1 MKKSY
6 AGLASRSLK
15 ARLLI
20 ASFIL
25 LPMIIGVAG
34 YALQNSFAYS
44 LQASLEKRLRLQVYL
59 MIGAAEMQDGKL
71 AIPETQHQL
80 RQGDETFGFIHTH
93 LGLPQWESTN
103 AHQLS
108 DKVRDSVVATRIR
121 IGETRFNYFE
131 DENLYLYQYPLQW
144 ESAGVARRYLF
155 SIVES
160 GAQLSAELNAYRT
173 QLWGWLFAVTVLAL
187 MLQTLITRWGL
198 KPLSG
203 LVEDLH
209 NIERGYST
217 RLAGYYPEE
226 VQGVTDSLNHLL
238 HSERNQRE
246 RYRNTLGDLAH
257 SLKTPLA
264 VIRGAGNEQMLYDGY
279 RHVVEDQV
287 RRMDQIVQYQLARAV
302 RSQTNSIAQ
311 ATPLAPIIK
320 RITSALGKVYREK
333 NVDISLQLDET
344 ALFGADE
351 RDMMELLGN
360 MLENAFKY
368 SHSAVRVS
376 LTKEAD
382 WVQLDIED
390 DGPGVS
396 REMRHVILQRGA
408 RVDTSAAPGQGIGL
422 TVAVDILSSYDGQL
436 EVSESSLGGARFKII
451 LPIG

>member
-1 MKKSY
+1 MLKFT
-6 AGLASRSLK
+6 AGLVSRSLK

-20 ASFIL
+20 ASFVL

-44 LQASLEKRLRLQVYL
+44 LQASLEKRLRLQIYL
-59 MIGAAEMQDGKL
+59 MIGAAEMQSDTLVIG
-71 AIPETQHQL
+71 ANQQL
-80 RQGDETFGFIHTH
+80 HMGSDTYVYIHTH
-93 LGLPQWESTN
+93 LGLLQWESTN
-103 AHQLS
+103 TGELS
-108 DKVRDSVVATRIR
+108 TKVMESLVDSKIR
-121 IGETRFNYFE
+121 IGETRFVYFE
-131 DENLYLYQYPLQW
+131 EDNLYLYQYPLQW
-144 ESAGVARRYLF
+144 DDGEIARRYLF
-155 SIVES
+155 SIIES
-160 GAQLSAELNAYRT
+160 GTEVSADLNAYRT

-198 KPLSG
+198 KPLG
-203 LVEDLH
+203 ALVDDLH

-217 RLAGYYPEE
+217 RLEGYYPEE

-238 HSERNQRE
+238 QSERSQRE

-264 VIRGAGNEQMLYDGY
+264 VIRGTGNEQLLYDGY
-279 RHVVEDQV
+279 RNVVDEQV

-302 RSQTNSIAQ
+302 RSQANAIAQ
-311 ATPLAPIIK
+311 ATPIAPIIK
-320 RITSALGKVYREK
+320 RISLALSKVYREK
-333 NVDISLQLDET
+333 NVDVSLLLDET

-368 SHSAVRVS
+368 GHSAVRIS
-376 LTKEAD
+376 LVKELE
-382 WVQLDIED
+382 WVQLSIED

-396 REMRHVILQRGA
+396 PEMRHVILQRGA

-436 EVSESSLGGARFKII
+436 EVGESSLGGAYFKIL
-451 LPIG
+451 LPTG

>member
-1 MKKSY
+1 MKTI
-6 AGLASRSLK
+6 AGLASGSLK

-20 ASFIL
+20 ASFLL
-25 LPMIIGVAG
+25 LPLIIGVAG
-34 YALQNSFAYS
+34 YALQNSFSYS
-44 LQASLEKRLRLQVYL
+44 LQSALEKRLRLHIYL
-59 MIGAAEMQDGKL
+59 MMGAAEMQDNKL
-71 AIPETQHQL
+71 VFSGARQPLHSGSETV
-80 RQGDETFGFIHTH
+80 GFIHTH
-93 LGLPQWESTN
+93 LGLLQWESAS
-103 AHQLS
+103 AHLLS
-108 DKVRDSVVATRIR
+108 EKIQNSILTSHLRM
-121 IGETRFNYFE
+121 GETRFVHFE
-131 DENLYLYQYPLQW
+131 EENLYLYQSPLQW
-144 ESAGVARRYLF
+144 NNGGMARGYLF
-155 SIVES
+155 SIVEN
-160 GAQLSAELNAYRT
+160 GAEVTAELNAYRT

-198 KPLSG
+198 QPLSA
-203 LVEDLH
+203 LVDELH

-217 RLAGYYPEE
+217 RLSGCYPQE

-264 VIRGAGNEQMLYDGY
+264 VIRGAGHEQLMYEGY
-279 RHVVEDQV
+279 RIVVDEQV
-287 RRMDQIVQYQLARAV
+287 RRMDQIVQYQLARTV
-302 RSQTNSIAQ
+302 RSQNNTSAP
-311 ATPLAPIIK
+311 ATSLAPIIK

-333 NVDISLQLDET
+333 NVEVSLLLDET

-368 SHSAVRVS
+368 SHSVVRVS
-376 LTKEAD
+376 LIREPE
-382 WVQLDIED
+382 WLQLDIED

-396 REMRHVILQRGA
+396 PDMRNIILQRGA

-436 EVSESSLGGARFKII
+436 EVGESSLGGARFKII
-451 LPIG
+451 LPTG

>member
-1 MKKSY
+1 MLTFT
-6 AGLASRSLK
+6 AGLVSRSLK

-20 ASFIL
+20 ASFLL

-34 YALQNSFAYS
+34 YALQNSFSYS
-44 LQASLEKRLRLQVYL
+44 LQASLEKRLRLQIYL
-59 MIGAAEMQDGKL
+59 MIGAAEMQG
-71 AIPETQHQL
+71 ETLVISENQQL
-80 RQGDETFGFIHTH
+80 H
-93 LGLPQWESTN
+93 LGSDTYVYIHAYPGVLQWKSTN
-103 AHQLS
+103 TDELS
-108 DKVRDSVVATRIR
+108 RKITASIVASKIR
-121 IGETRFNYFE
+121 IGETRFIFFE
-131 DENLYLYQYPLQW
+131 DDNLYLYQYPLQW
-144 ESAGVARRYLF
+144 DDGEITRRYLF

-160 GAQLSAELNAYRT
+160 GAEVSADLNAYRT
-173 QLWGWLFAVTVLAL
+173 HLWGWLFAVTVLAL

-198 KPLSG
+198 KPLSK
-203 LVEDLH
+203 LVNDLH

-217 RLAGYYPEE
+217 RLDGYYPEE

-238 HSERNQRE
+238 QSERNQRE

-264 VIRGAGNEQMLYDGY
+264 VIRGTGNEQLLYEGY
-279 RHVVEDQV
+279 RNVVDEQV

-302 RSQTNSIAQ
+302 RSQANAIVH
-311 ATPLAPIIK
+311 ATPIAPIIK
-320 RITSALGKVYREK
+320 RISLALSKVYREK
-333 NVDISLQLDET
+333 NVDVSLLLDET

-368 SHSAVRVS
+368 GHSAVRIS
-376 LTKEAD
+376 LVKEIE
-382 WVQLDIED
+382 WVQLSIED

-396 REMRHVILQRGA
+396 PEMRHVILQRGA

-436 EVSESSLGGARFKII
+436 EVGESSLGGACFKIL
-451 LPIG
+451 LPTG

>member
-1 MKKSY
+1 MLKST

-44 LQASLEKRLRLQVYL
+44 LQASLEKRLRLQIYL
-59 MIGAAEMQDGKL
+59 MIGAAEMQGGKL
-71 AIPETQHQL
+71 VIGEAQQL
-80 RQGDETFGFIHTH
+80 RLGSDTSGYIHTH
-93 LGLPQWESTN
+93 LGFPQWRSANSTEFSS
-103 AHQLS
+103 AVQDAIVS
-108 DKVRDSVVATRIR
+108 SRIR
-121 IGETRFNYFE
+121 IGETRFLYFE

-144 ESAGVARRYLF
+144 DDGSMARRYLF
-155 SIVES
+155 SIIEN
-160 GAQLSAELNAYRT
+160 GDEATAELNAYRT

-198 KPLSG
+198 KPLST
-203 LVEDLH
+203 LVDDLH

-217 RLAGYYPEE
+217 RLEGYYPEE

-264 VIRGAGNEQMLYDGY
+264 VIRGAGNEQLLYEGY
-279 RHVVEDQV
+279 RNVVDDQV

-302 RSQTNSIAQ
+302 RSQTNTIAH

-320 RITSALGKVYREK
+320 RIASALSKVYREK
-333 NVDISLQLDET
+333 NVDVSLLLDET

-368 SHSAVRVS
+368 CHSAVRV
-376 LTKEAD
+376 LLVTEPE
-382 WVQLDIED
+382 WVQLSIED

-396 REMRHVILQRGA
+396 PDMRHVILQRGA

-436 EVSESSLGGARFKII
+436 EVGESTLGGARFKIT
-451 LPIG
+451 LPAG

>member
-1 MKKSY
+1 MLKLT

-59 MIGAAEMQDGKL
+59 MIGSAEMQDGKL
-71 AIPETQHQL
+71 VIGEGQQL
-80 RQGDETFGFIHTH
+80 RLGSDTYGYIHTH
-93 LGLPQWESTN
+93 LGLLQWASANTDELSTTVKG
-103 AHQLS
+103 S
-108 DKVRDSVVATRIR
+108 IVASRVR
-121 IGETRFNYFE
+121 IGETYFLYFE
-131 DENLYLYQYPLQW
+131 EDNLYLYQYPLQW
-144 ESAGVARRYLF
+144 DDGVMARRYLF

-160 GAQLSAELNAYRT
+160 GAEMTAELNAYRT

-198 KPLSG
+198 KPLSA
-203 LVEDLH
+203 LVDDLH

-217 RLAGYYPEE
+217 RLEGYYPEE

-264 VIRGAGNEQMLYDGY
+264 VIRGAGNEQLLYEGY
-279 RHVVEDQV
+279 RNVVDEQV

-302 RSQTNSIAQ
+302 RSQANTIAH

-320 RITSALGKVYREK
+320 RISTALSKVYREK
-333 NVDISLQLDET
+333 NVDVSLLLDET

-368 SHSAVRVS
+368 GHSAVRIS
-376 LTKEAD
+376 LIKEPE
-382 WVQLDIED
+382 WVQLNIED

-396 REMRHVILQRGA
+396 PDMRHVILQRGA

-436 EVSESSLGGARFKII
+436 EVGESSLGGARFKVI
-451 LPIG
+451 LPTG

>member
-1 MKKSY
+1 MLKST

-44 LQASLEKRLRLQVYL
+44 LQASLEKRLRLQIYL
-59 MIGAAEMQDGKL
+59 MIGAAEMQGGKL
-71 AIPETQHQL
+71 VIGEAQQL
-80 RQGDETFGFIHTH
+80 RLGSDTSGYIHTH
-93 LGLPQWESTN
+93 LGFPQWRSANSTEFSS
-103 AHQLS
+103 AVQDAIVS
-108 DKVRDSVVATRIR
+108 SRIR
-121 IGETRFNYFE
+121 IGETRFLYFE

-144 ESAGVARRYLF
+144 DDGSMARRYLF
-155 SIVES
+155 SIIEN
-160 GAQLSAELNAYRT
+160 GDEATAELNAYRT

-198 KPLSG
+198 KPLST
-203 LVEDLH
+203 LVDDLH

-217 RLAGYYPEE
+217 RLEGYYPEE

-264 VIRGAGNEQMLYDGY
+264 VIRGAGNEQLLYEGY
-279 RHVVEDQV
+279 RNVVDDQV

-302 RSQTNSIAQ
+302 RSQTNTIAH

-320 RITSALGKVYREK
+320 RIASALSKVYREK
-333 NVDISLQLDET
+333 NVDVSLLLDET

-368 SHSAVRVS
+368 CHSAVRV
-376 LTKEAD
+376 LLVTEPE
-382 WVQLDIED
+382 WVQLSIED
-390 DGPGVS
+390 NGPGVS
-396 REMRHVILQRGA
+396 PDMRHVILQRGA

-436 EVSESSLGGARFKII
+436 EVGESTLGGARFKIT
-451 LPIG
+451 LPAG